1 MSVIYISQKSIKFAL
16 VISFIYNVIIKR
28 GKGELPSFLCNL
40 LFGNFTLIILF
51 FCYVIV
57 RLLYAV
63 TFFLLELNLYYMN
76 KNDIKLL
83 GNKLKSI
90 LMAVVLLSL
99 TSMAMAQKVTVQGTV
114 TDQNGETVIGAAILE
129 KGTSN
134 GTVTDF
140 DGKYT
145 LKVEKGA
152 TLVFS
157 YIGYI
162 TEEFVANSDQ
172 TFNLVMK
179 EDTYTLEEVVAVGY
193 GSQTKKEIT
202 GSISSVKSE
211 SFNKGVTAN
220 PMGLI
225 QGKVAGLTI
234 IKNGG
239 DDPAQNSYDVQL
251 RGVGS
256 LSGSASPLYVIDGVP
271 GGDLSSVLPSDIESI
286 DVLKDG
292 SAAAIYGT
300 RANAG
305 VILITTRRG
314 SKDGKFHAE
323 YNGTV
328 STGVIADAPKVLNA
342 QQYRELMVS
351 KGLGVDYGAD
361 TDWMKA
367 ITRTPI
373 SHTHNVSISGGNEN
387 FNFRASGGYRGL
399 QGIALKSNYE
409 EINGR
414 FAANQKAF
422 NKRLEIAYDFSYTT
436 STKAWAN
443 YDNFNQAV
451 RSNPTMPIKSDD
463 PKFEKYGGYFESD
476 NFYTRNPVSDIEQ
489 TTNDQKDQAIIGSVR
504 ATLNII
510 EGLKFST
517 FYSIQNKTV
526 WNGKFQKST
535 LREVAG
541 KNGVANQ
548 SYAAYTQQ
556 VVENTLQYFD
566 QWGAH
571 SFQAMIGQS
580 YQTELNQAFSM
591 QNTDFPLDELLY
603 NNMGLGQSLKNPVG
617 DNLQMSS
624 SKYKDK
630 LASFFARVM
639 YNYDQRYFLSA
650 SVRFEGSSKFG
661 KEASKTLGR
670 WGVFPSISASWN
682 IAGEDF
688 MAQYDNLDDMK
699 LRFGYGVTGNMPG
712 SSYLYLMTV
721 GAGGDYIF
729 SNGQFIQPWGPTS
742 NVNPTIRWEEKHE
755 FNLGYDFA
763 TFKNR
768 FTGSLDLYFRN
779 TTDLLYEYDVPM
791 PPYPYGKRWDN
802 YGQIYNYGVELQL
815 NGTPIRTK
823 NWNWDI
829 SLNAAWNNNKVV
841 RITGE
846 QYGTEGVES
855 YVNTGYISSGD
866 GETGSYTMRLAE
878 GQPIGN
884 FYGYKFYTIDENG
897 DWIFST
903 PAGGYT
909 KNPTESDR
917 MIIGNAQP
925 FVTFGLSTT
934 LTYKEFDLGLNFR
947 GQIGGLIFN
956 ETRYFYE
963 NTRGVEN
970 CLQSA
975 FEGEAAKLT
984 NWITSGSDKASIRR
998 FSDFYLE
1005 NASYFKLNDLTIG
1018 YTPKLGEKF
1027 SKWIHYIRVYF
1038 TAQNLF
1044 TITGYSGHDP
1054 AAVSMSGLTPG
1065 FDGRSYYP
1073 TQRGFNLG
1081 LQFKF

>member
-1 MSVIYISQKSIKFAL
+1 MNNFNLNLFKYFYYVVYYNGFTNASKNLNIAQSSLSYNIKQL
-16 VISFIYNVIIKR
+16 
-28 GKGELPSFLCNL
+28 ELQLDK
-40 LFGNFTLIILF
+40 TLIIRDNKNF
-51 FCYVIV
+51 
-57 RLLYAV
+57 
-63 TFFLLELNLYYMN
+63 ELTEDGYNLYENLKSAFSILNQNLEQFDNQNTVELTIGVRHYLSDFIFKDSIIEFIN
-76 KNDIKLL
+76 TYPNIHINIKLYSKLDVKKFEEEYDVLIDYEDYTNLINTNNKDFLCTLNNIFVSGKELSKNYESIQSIKEL
-83 GNKLKSI
+83 GNTRLI
-90 LMAVVLLSL
+90 
-99 TSMAMAQKVTVQGTV
+99 SMC
-114 TDQNGETVIGAAILE
+114 
-129 KGTSN
+129 
-134 GTVTDF
+134 
-140 DGKYT
+140 
-145 LKVEKGA
+145 
-152 TLVFS
+152 
-157 YIGYI
+157 
-162 TEEFVANSDQ
+162 
-172 TFNLVMK
+172 
-179 EDTYTLEEVVAVGY
+179 
-193 GSQTKKEIT
+193 
-202 GSISSVKSE
+202 
-211 SFNKGVTAN
+211 
-220 PMGLI
+220 P
-225 QGKVAGLTI
+225 
-234 IKNGG
+234 
-239 DDPAQNSYDVQL
+239 
-251 RGVGS
+251 
-256 LSGSASPLYVIDGVP
+256 
-271 GGDLSSVLPSDIESI
+271 
-286 DVLKDG
+286 
-292 SAAAIYGT
+292 
-300 RANAG
+300 
-305 VILITTRRG
+305 
-314 SKDGKFHAE
+314 
-323 YNGTV
+323 
-328 STGVIADAPKVLNA
+328 
-342 QQYRELMVS
+342 
-351 KGLGVDYGAD
+351 
-361 TDWMKA
+361 
-367 ITRTPI
+367 
-373 SHTHNVSISGGNEN
+373 
-387 FNFRASGGYRGL
+387 
-399 QGIALKSNYE
+399 
-409 EINGR
+409 
-414 FAANQKAF
+414 
-422 NKRLEIAYDFSYTT
+422 NKR
-436 STKAWAN
+436 
-443 YDNFNQAV
+443 
-451 RSNPTMPIKSDD
+451 
-463 PKFEKYGGYFESD
+463 
-476 NFYTRNPVSDIEQ
+476 
-489 TTNDQKDQAIIGSVR
+489 
-504 ATLNII
+504 
-510 EGLKFST
+510 
-517 FYSIQNKTV
+517 
-526 WNGKFQKST
+526 NGKFQKST

-897 DWIFST
+897 DWI
-903 PAGGYT
+903 
-909 KNPTESDR
+909 
-917 MIIGNAQP
+917 
-925 FVTFGLSTT
+925 
-934 LTYKEFDLGLNFR
+934 
-947 GQIGGLIFN
+947 
-956 ETRYFYE
+956 
-963 NTRGVEN
+963 
-970 CLQSA
+970 
-975 FEGEAAKLT
+975 
-984 NWITSGSDKASIRR
+984 
-998 FSDFYLE
+998 
-1005 NASYFKLNDLTIG
+1005 
-1018 YTPKLGEKF
+1018 
-1027 SKWIHYIRVYF
+1027 
-1038 TAQNLF
+1038 
-1044 TITGYSGHDP
+1044 
-1054 AAVSMSGLTPG
+1054 
-1065 FDGRSYYP
+1065 
-1073 TQRGFNLG
+1073 
-1081 LQFKF
+1081 